1 MGARNKEKAWEIDE
15 RREMGEG
22 GEEETE
28 TRKKGTG
35 CGDKSGVDEGEKQ
48 RQTGRDQQKK

>member
-1 MGARNKEKAWEIDE
+1 M
-15 RREMGEG
+15 
-22 GEEETE
+22 EEETE

>member
-22 GEEETE
+22 GEEDG
-28 TRKKGTG
+28 RGDRDKKE
-35 CGDKSGVDEGEKQ
+35 GDRMWG
-48 RQTGRDQQKK
+48 